1 MHQSDG
7 ACGGPTIMAATGL
20 GDRLKVAEVQKTD
33 VQAFLSKPFTAE
45 KLLTTVYEALKPKP

>member
-1 MHQSDG
+1 
-7 ACGGPTIMAATGL
+7 MAATGL